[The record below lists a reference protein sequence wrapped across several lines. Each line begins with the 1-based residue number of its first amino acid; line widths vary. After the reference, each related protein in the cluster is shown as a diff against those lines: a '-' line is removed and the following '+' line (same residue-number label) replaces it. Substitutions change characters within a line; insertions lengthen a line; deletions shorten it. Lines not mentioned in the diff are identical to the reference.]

1 MQVNKV
7 IQVLLLALLMLFSM
21 VAISMLLEVRDNT
34 RNIILGAGAFILLL
48 ALAWRGVPID
58 GKLLFIIILG
68 YALGGK
74 GFAYVSPFEPIYIGE
89 ISLALCLLFF
99 VTRPKQM
106 SLFDTPIHKFIW
118 LYVIY
123 AGIHLIIDYSNY
135 RLMAIRDSSMAYY
148 SLFFVTAFSL
158 FHNERVVDVFERIIK
173 IAIGLAVLSM
183 VYHISRVGIV
193 VTGFA
198 PHTDAYIPVC
208 VGFVVYFLIIG
219 VERRKLH
226 FIAMA
231 CIVGLALVAIK
242 TAALMA
248 LIAAAGCAIL
258 FGGITKL
265 IMPAVLLAA
274 LGAVVMAIMAF
285 VDLNLAVNMV
295 AGGGTAETLGIQ
307 GGEFVGFSGTT
318 QWRWLWWTIIYNDT
332 MQMAPFWGQGFGAD
346 ITGPF
351 LEAWLGQGYG
361 DATGYARYPHNVVM
375 TVFGRL
381 GLIGLIVFCMMF
393 IAVLSF
399 ILKFCRSFF
408 PSPQRRD
415 ADLICF
421 SIVVAGI
428 VNGILQAT
436 YEIPHSAITHW
447 VCLAYLVAR
456 YYGVITDR
464 NPKPQLGPEKRA
476 DDSQP

>member
-173 IAIGLAVLSM
+173 IAIGLFSSVL
-183 VYHISRVGIV
+183 IN
-193 VTGFA
+193 
-198 PHTDAYIPVC
+198 
-208 VGFVVYFLIIG
+208 
-219 VERRKLH
+219 
-226 FIAMA
+226 
-231 CIVGLALVAIK
+231 
-242 TAALMA
+242 
-248 LIAAAGCAIL
+248 
-258 FGGITKL
+258 
-265 IMPAVLLAA
+265 
-274 LGAVVMAIMAF
+274 
-285 VDLNLAVNMV
+285 NLSSA
-295 AGGGTAETLGIQ
+295 
-307 GGEFVGFSGTT
+307 
-318 QWRWLWWTIIYNDT
+318 
-332 MQMAPFWGQGFGAD
+332 
-346 ITGPF
+346 
-351 LEAWLGQGYG
+351 
-361 DATGYARYPHNVVM
+361 
-375 TVFGRL
+375 
-381 GLIGLIVFCMMF
+381 
-393 IAVLSF
+393 
-399 ILKFCRSFF
+399 KF
-408 PSPQRRD
+408 
-415 ADLICF
+415 
-421 SIVVAGI
+421 
-428 VNGILQAT
+428 
-436 YEIPHSAITHW
+436 
-447 VCLAYLVAR
+447 
-456 YYGVITDR
+456 
-464 NPKPQLGPEKRA
+464 
-476 DDSQP
+476 